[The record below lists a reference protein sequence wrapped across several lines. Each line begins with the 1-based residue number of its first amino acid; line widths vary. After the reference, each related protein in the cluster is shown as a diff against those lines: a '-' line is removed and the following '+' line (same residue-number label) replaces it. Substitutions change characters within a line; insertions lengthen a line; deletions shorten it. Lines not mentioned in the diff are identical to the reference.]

1 MPVAL
6 EVVSPEKL
14 LLSRDVDMVVI
25 PASEGD
31 MGVLP
36 NHAPMIVLL
45 RGGTIAITEGGRVT
59 DRLFVSGGFAEI
71 TPERCTVLA
80 DEAVPTSELSARR
93 GRAPA
98 GRGAGGLRRA
108 PTRWT
113 SPRWTW
119 RWTVMQSARAMV
131 EAACQPD
138 CGVARHGTCAA
149 LSHSRHVAFRR
160 SHVGCERMAGCVAD
174 IEIER

>member
-31 MGVLP
+31 LGVLP

-80 DEAVPTSELSARR
+80 DEAIPVGELKADEGQRR
-93 GRAPA
+93 LAEAQAEYDGTDRMNVAA
-98 GRGAGGLRRA
+98 LDVAMDR
-108 PTRWT
+108 
-113 SPRWTW
+113 
-119 RWTVMQSARAMV
+119 MQSARAMI
-131 EAACQPD
+131 EAA
-138 CGVARHGTCAA
+138 AA
-149 LSHSRHVAFRR
+149 
-160 SHVGCERMAGCVAD
+160 
-174 IEIER
+174 